1 MVLEWKKS
9 NTALEWAMSELLRH
23 PHAMKR
29 LREEIESVVGQ
40 HRRVKESDLGR
51 LKYLHYVVMERLS
64 LYPLVPLA
72 VPHQSREDVT
82 VTRYATVWEAD
93 ALPEK
98 FMQEEYVVLTGQSDF
113 KMFPFGSG
121 RRGCPGHPMAI
132 LMIEIVL
139 AD

>member
-1 MVLEWKKS
+1 
-9 NTALEWAMSELLRH
+9 
-23 PHAMKR
+23 
-29 LREEIESVVGQ
+29 
-40 HRRVKESDLGR
+40 
-51 LKYLHYVVMERLS
+51 MERLR
-64 LYPLVPLA
+64 LYPPVSLA

-82 VTRYATVWEAD
+82 VAGYATVWGAD

-113 KMFPFGSG
+113 KIFTFRSG